1 MKVSI
6 INIGDELL
14 IGQVVNTN
22 ASWMSQQFLANGMD
36 VAKVFVISDNKD
48 DINNTLQMALQMS
61 DAVVITGGL
70 GPTKDDITKKTLC
83 EYFDSEL
90 VEDEATFEVIS
101 SIFKKRG
108 YPMTDTNRQQAL
120 VPKCC
125 TVLLN
130 KRGTAPGMWFEQDGK
145 VVISLPGVPFEMQY
159 LMEEEVIPRMLNY
172 FKVGAIIHKNL
183 LFHGIGESFLSDKI
197 EDWEL
202 SLPKTIRLAYL
213 PKAGMLRLRLTAR
226 GTDRAILETDI
237 NTSLKGLYSLV
248 GEYIMGE
255 DAESLAEIV
264 ARTMKNNSKTLA
276 VAESCTGGAI
286 ASSITSM
293 AGASEYFKGCVVAY
307 SNEVKHK
314 ILGVK
319 TETLAKY
326 GAVSEETA
334 REIVLGVISNM
345 DTDYAVATT
354 GIAGPG
360 GGSQEKPVGT
370 VWIAVASRNEIHT
383 QKMSFG
389 DDRLRT
395 IERTQNQTF
404 ANLLKLMHKDLCG
417 R

>member
-22 ASWMSQQFLANGMD
+22 ASWMSQHFLANGMD

-48 DINNTLQMALQMS
+48 DINNTLQIALQMS
-61 DAVVITGGL
+61 EAVVITGGL

-83 EYFDSEL
+83 DYFGSEL
-90 VEDEATFEVIS
+90 VEDEATFEIIS
-101 SIFKKRG
+101 SIFKRRG

-130 KRGTAPGMWFEQDGK
+130 KRGTAPSMWFEQNGK
-145 VVISLPGVPFEMQY
+145 VVVSLPGVPFEMQY
-159 LMEEEVIPRMLNY
+159 LMEEEVIPRMLDY
-172 FKVGAIIHKNL
+172 FKVGAIIHKNII
-183 LFHGIGESFLSDKI
+183 FHGIGESFLSDKI

-226 GTDRAILETDI
+226 GTDKITLETDI

-264 ARTMKNNSKTLA
+264 AQTMKNNTKTLA

-307 SNEVKHK
+307 SNEVKRK

-319 TETLAKY
+319 AETLAKY
-326 GAVSEETA
+326 GAVSEETVK
-334 REIVLGVISNM
+334 EMVSGVISNM
-345 DTDYAVATT
+345 ATDYAVATT

-360 GGSQEKPVGT
+360 GGSKDKPVGT
-370 VWIAVASRNEIHT
+370 VWIAVASKNEIHI

-395 IERTQNQTF
+395 IERTINQTF
-404 ANLLKLMHKDLCG
+404 ANLLKLMSKELCG

>member
-22 ASWMSQQFLANGMD
+22 ASWMSQHFLANGMD

-48 DINNTLQMALQMS
+48 DINNTLQIALQMS
-61 DAVVITGGL
+61 EAVVITGGL

-83 EYFDSEL
+83 DYFGSEL
-90 VEDEATFEVIS
+90 VEDEATFEIIS
-101 SIFKKRG
+101 SIFKRRG

-120 VPKCC
+120 LPKCC

-130 KRGTAPGMWFEQDGK
+130 KRGTAPGMWFEQNGK
-145 VVISLPGVPFEMQY
+145 VVVSLPGVPFEMQY
-159 LMEEEVIPRMLNY
+159 LMEEEVIPRMLGY
-172 FKVGAIIHKNL
+172 FKVGAIIHKNII
-183 LFHGIGESFLSDKI
+183 FHGIGESFLSDKI

-226 GTDRAILETDI
+226 GTDKITLETDI

-264 ARTMKNNSKTLA
+264 AQTMKNNTKTLA

-307 SNEVKHK
+307 SNEVKRK

-319 TETLAKY
+319 AETLAKY
-326 GAVSEETA
+326 GAVSEETVK
-334 REIVLGVISNM
+334 EMVSGVISNM
-345 DTDYAVATT
+345 GTDYAVATT

-360 GGSQEKPVGT
+360 GGSKEKPVGT
-370 VWIAVASRNEIHT
+370 VWIAVASKNEIHI

-395 IERTQNQTF
+395 IERTINQTF
-404 ANLLKLMHKDLCG
+404 ANLLKLMSKELCG